1 MSPQAEGCPISPA
14 EVTTRTGGEWV
25 VAALEAE
32 GVRHVFGIPGVHN
45 LAIYDALLRQDR
57 IAHILA
63 RHEQG
68 AGFMADGYARA
79 SGRPGVV
86 LVTTGP
92 GATNA
97 LTPLVEAH
105 AGSQPVLLVMSDIP
119 CALVGQEVGALHEV
133 PNQIECFRPVC
144 RWADG
149 LRSGAEIPGAIQGA
163 FHLFRTGRPG
173 PVALSVPTDLLTA
186 PVAARLTPAGEGR
199 RPPCDVGLVEE
210 AARYLVRARRPLLVA
225 GGGVIAAGAT
235 GELQALARR
244 LQAPV
249 ITSVMGRGAIS
260 EADPLWLGVLPNR
273 RATKDALE
281 SADVI
286 LSVGC
291 RFAHRST
298 KGLLLNL
305 EFRPDQALIQIDL
318 DPRTIGRIHVPALA
332 LVGDARDGL
341 ARMLAALP
349 TGSPRAEWDWAAL
362 GRARDARSPRYT
374 TVVDGLLRALRE
386 TLPANGIVV
395 GDQTGLNYWMEW
407 HLPIWTPRTF
417 LYPIGS
423 ATLGYGVP
431 AAIGAR
437 VACPDRPVVAVVGDG
452 GLLFTAAELAT
463 AVKYRLPVVFVVMND
478 QDFGAIRYLQARLY
492 GRTGEHALAG
502 PDILALA
509 RAFGVEAYR
518 AADADALRSALDKAL
533 AHPGPALVEVPL
545 AVDPPWEL

>member
-1 MSPQAEGCPISPA
+1 MSETA
-14 EVTTRTGGEWV
+14 TRTGGEWV
-25 VAALEAE
+25 VAALGAE

-79 SGRPGVV
+79 SGQPGVV
-86 LVTTGP
+86 VVTTGP

-105 AGSQPVLLVMSDIP
+105 AGSQPVLLVMSDVP
-119 CALVGQEVGALHEV
+119 SALVGQDLGALHEV
-133 PNQIECFRPVC
+133 PNQIECFRPVS
-144 RWADG
+144 RWADA
-149 LRSGAEIPGAIQGA
+149 LRSGAEIPGAVQGA

-173 PVALSVPTDLLTA
+173 PVALSIPTDLLNA

-210 AARYLVRARRPLLVA
+210 AARYLAQARQPLLVA

-235 GELQALARR
+235 EELRALARR
-244 LQAPV
+244 LGAPV
-249 ITSVMGRGAIS
+249 VTSVMGRGAIS

-273 RATKDALE
+273 LATQEALE
-281 SADVI
+281 AADVI

-298 KGLLLNL
+298 RGLLLNL
-305 EFRPDQALIQIDL
+305 ELRPDQALIQIDL
-318 DPRTIGRIHVPALA
+318 DPRTIGRMHVPALG

-341 ARMLAALP
+341 AGILAALP
-349 TGSPRAEWDWAAL
+349 AGAPATAWDWPAL
-362 GRARDARSPRYT
+362 RRAREARSPRYT
-374 TVVDGLLRALRE
+374 PVIDGLLRALRDA
-386 TLPANGIVV
+386 LPPDGIVV
-395 GDQTGLNYWMEW
+395 SDQTGLNYWMEW
-407 HLPIWTPRTF
+407 HLPVLAPRTF
-417 LYPIGS
+417 LYPVGS

-431 AAIGAR
+431 AAIGAKL
-437 VACPDRPVVAVVGDG
+437 ACPDRAVVAVVGDG

-463 AVKYRLPVVFVVMND
+463 AAKYRLPVVYVVMND
-478 QDFGAIRYLQARLY
+478 QDYGAIRYLQARLY
-492 GRTGEHALAG
+492 GRTGEHVLAG

-509 RAFGVEAYR
+509 RAFGVEAHR
-518 AADADALRSALDKAL
+518 APDPETLRTALDKAL
-533 AHPGPALVEVPL
+533 AHPGPSLVEVPL
-545 AVDPPWEL
+545 AIEPPWEL